1 MVRLLL
7 LLTTV
12 TSFSTSLTFANI
24 TRPVRTL
31 EAFAQAIEIAKP
43 GDQIVIANGEYQNWS
58 IEIDCE
64 GTANL
69 PISIK
74 AQKEHAVVFTGTNRF
89 RVTGNHLKL
98 SGFVFEDCDF
108 QSDLIE
114 FKSAKNNTLSHC
126 IFRNSG
132 GDKAAIAIKP
142 GASNNLITECEFI
155 NLEARSI
162 NLTINEDIQSLG
174 IPVHNVIRNNLFRDI
189 PAKGENGRE
198 TIKIGQNQ
206 PENGHI
212 RAMTLVEENTFI
224 RCNGEG
230 EIISNKC
237 AGNIYRN
244 NTFQDCDG
252 ELVMRGGRDCLIE
265 GNKMYNCKGGIRLS
279 GTGHTVQNNWIIN
292 SRTTG
297 IRLLYGMTSEQGG
310 HYQAPSDCLITQNT
324 VVNPAEAG
332 IRIGDGR
339 NKDWGTEKGI
349 QSIAPKNNR
358 FVRNIITG
366 SQGDLLTHN
375 QAANNHISDNLYHLR
390 GKAIVSYPGE
400 DAIYEDPLFSNP
412 AQEDFRLTENS
423 PAFKK

>member
-7 LLTTV
+7 LLTAV
-12 TSFSTSLTFANI
+12 TSFSTSLTFAN
-24 TRPVRTL
+24 TTKPVRTL

-43 GDQIVIANGEYQNWS
+43 GDQIIIANGEYQNWS

-126 IFRNSG
+126 IFQNSG
-132 GDKAAIAIKP
+132 GDRASIAIKP
-142 GASNNLITECEFI
+142 GASNNLISECEFI
-155 NLEARSI
+155 NLAARSI
-162 NLTINEDIQSLG
+162 NLTINEDIQTLG
-174 IPVHNVIRNNLFRDI
+174 IPMHNVIRKNLFRDI

-198 TIKIGQNQ
+198 TVKIGQNQ
-206 PENGHI
+206 PENGHV

-324 VVNPAEAG
+324 VVNPGEAG

-339 NKDWGTEKGI
+339 DKDWGTEKGI
-349 QSIAPKNNR
+349 QSIEPKNNR
-358 FVRNIITG
+358 FVRNIISG
-366 SQGDLLTHN
+366 VQGDLLVHN
-375 QAANNHISDNLYHLR
+375 LAPHNEIERNIFQLIEKAVVSNPGSNPLY
-390 GKAIVSYPGE
+390 I
-400 DAIYEDPLFSNP
+400 DPLFLDEAN
-412 AQEDFRLTENS
+412 QDYRLRANS
-423 PAFKK
+423 PARFK